1 MFAGR
6 SQGRLRSS
14 VFECLL
20 VEQSELQ
27 IKRFNSFME
36 DAVMEFQTDFGQ
48 ARSHSD
54 FSQHHSSSSNRG
66 LRSEHSES
74 RPMAGATAVRREYDI
89 LLAIP
94 GQLAAEAMEWTL
106 KSCGQVRRVR
116 SVQTIE
122 ELNDVINSD
131 WPRILLLDEDFA
143 TSHLQAISRN
153 LSIRLNDCIVGLFAD
168 RLSSRQL
175 HIAANYVSG
184 LLSRKTSVPEF
195 MSELDSLNDERKV
208 VARSLQD
215 RVTLDAR
222 KRNFS
227 VASVEKIQNLTNRQL
242 EVLVRIAQGMSA
254 RQAATDMHI
263 TEKAVESHKYR
274 LMRSLGLK
282 DRIDLCRWAIRE
294 GIVDA

>member
-1 MFAGR
+1 MDFR
-6 SQGRLRSS
+6 
-14 VFECLL
+14 
-20 VEQSELQ
+20 
-27 IKRFNSFME
+27 
-36 DAVMEFQTDFGQ
+36 TDTGHS
-48 ARSHSD
+48 RSHDDFPQQIPAASD
-54 FSQHHSSSSNRG
+54 SG
-66 LRSEHSES
+66 LRPERTEGS
-74 RPMAGATAVRREYDI
+74 PMTATTAVRREYDI

-131 WPRILLLDEDFA
+131 WPRILLLDEEFA

-175 HIAANYVSG
+175 HIASNYVSG
-184 LLSRKTSVPEF
+184 LLSRRSSVPEF
-195 MSELDSLNDERKV
+195 MTELDSLNDERKV

-222 KRNFS
+222 KRNFT

-254 RQAATDMHI
+254 RQAASDMHI

>member
-1 MFAGR
+1 MDFRPDSDYLR
-6 SQGRLRSS
+6 SQNEYPQTPHQSASGSS
-14 VFECLL
+14 RP
-20 VEQSELQ
+20 EQS
-27 IKRFNSFME
+27 N
-36 DAVMEFQTDFGQ
+36 VGQ
-48 ARSHSD
+48 
-54 FSQHHSSSSNRG
+54 
-66 LRSEHSES
+66 
-74 RPMAGATAVRREYDI
+74 MTAVRREYDV

-94 GQLAAEAMEWTL
+94 GQLAAQAMEWTL
-106 KSCGQVRRVR
+106 TSRGQVRRVR
-116 SVQTIE
+116 SVQTID

-131 WPRILLLDEDFA
+131 WPRILLLDEDLA
-143 TSHLQAISRN
+143 TSHLQSIARN

-175 HIAANYVSG
+175 HIASNYVSG
-184 LLSRKTSVPEF
+184 LLSRKSSVPEF
-195 MSELDSLNDERKV
+195 MADLDALNDERKV
-208 VARSLQD
+208 VASSLLD

-222 KRNFS
+222 KRNFQ